1 MQKRVHEWGQLL
13 RGLGGGRLSAFFFS
27 IWILALRVAATFSV
41 MLVILWRIVSLIFFI
56 VSCRSISYT
65 AVPFNL
71 YSLGYFLK
79 RFIEH
84 YPRLDCIYYPLT
96 QLLKW
101 SISIW
106 LWSSFLLLFAFP
118 LISHRSLLHPGV
130 FPFPN
135 RSAWAE
141 QPFKGKSLDLKK
153 KIPAL
158 FRTQFAPTILSYK
171 ILSSACSVIRL
182 GEDLSVPF
190 VLLTEFAR
198 RKFLIFDGASRL
210 WILSVSTN
218 KLLVVW
224 TNGSFNSSGLLSALL
239 GQDSKCPAGSQAV
252 VLHVLMCL

>member
-1 MQKRVHEWGQLL
+1 MNEGSCSGAWGVGVYLH
-13 RGLGGGRLSAFFFS
+13 FFFS
-27 IWILALRVAATFSV
+27 IWILAVRVAATFSV

-84 YPRLDCIYYPLT
+84 YPRLNCIYYPLT

-106 LWSSFLLLFAFP
+106 LRSFLLLFAFP
-118 LISHRSLLHPGV
+118 LISHRSLLRPGAL
-130 FPFPN
+130 PFPSLPKAN
-135 RSAWAE
+135 LGIW
-141 QPFKGKSLDLKK
+141 KKSQ
-153 KIPAL
+153 L
-158 FRTQFAPTILSYK
+158 FIRTQFVPTIRSYK
-171 ILSSACSVIRL
+171 TLSSVCSVIRL

-190 VLLTEFAR
+190 VLRTEFAR
-198 RKFLIFDGASRL
+198 RKFLVFDGASQL

-224 TNGSFNSSGLLSALL
+224 TKGSFNSSGLLWALL
-239 GQDSKCPAGSQAV
+239 GQDSERPAGSQAV
-252 VLHVLMCL
+252 SLPVLMCL